1 MTSIRRQLLTRLL
14 PGFFLLWTGTGT
26 TIYLAVKAN
35 LESALDSELREIA
48 RALPFGG
55 TTRSSLTPFSLDDF
69 ASDDLGIY
77 FEIWASPNFRLLK
90 SSNLGGFDLQPPEEF
105 GEEGTIGNQELKTG
119 DTVRTLSYLSSDE
132 SDPLFPEMRV
142 MVAKTR
148 APLDETLRQM
158 LTGIVAI
165 GLLGVVVFTFLA
177 AWALRAGLAPL
188 RSLGEQASRIDADS
202 LAARFPTDGLPREL
216 VPIAGR
222 LNDLIIRLEHS
233 FHRERRFSA
242 DLAHELRNPVAA
254 LRSIAEVAQ
263 RWPERVSG
271 DEFEDVRAISTE
283 LQSTLENMLTL
294 ARLEK
299 SEEQLR
305 TEPISIAHLVR
316 EMEVVYREQARERK
330 LEVQVDVPASL
341 VVDTEPRLLRT
352 ILSNLWSNAV
362 EYAPEASDIRVVAK
376 EESHGESEC
385 VSILISNPAPHLE
398 EADIPR
404 LFERL
409 WRHDTARTDSSHTGL
424 GLSIAAICA
433 EQMGAD
439 FTAELDSANRL
450 VFRLVFS

>member
-1 MTSIRRQLLTRLL
+1 MTSIRSQLLTRLL

-35 LESALDSELREIA
+35 LESSLDAELREIA
-48 RALPFGG
+48 RALPFG
-55 TTRSSLTPFSLDDF
+55 TTARSSLSPFSLEDF
-69 ASDDLGIY
+69 SSDDLGVY

-105 GEEGTIGNQELKTG
+105 SEEGTTGDQELDTG
-119 DTVRTLSYLSSDE
+119 DTVRTLAYLSSDE
-132 SDPLFPEMRV
+132 SDPLFPEVRV

-148 APLDETLRQM
+148 SPLDETLKQL
-158 LTGIVAI
+158 LTGIIVI
-165 GLLGVVVFTFLA
+165 GLLGAVVFTFLA

-188 RSLGEQASRIDADS
+188 RSLGDQASRIDADS
-202 LAARFPTDGLPREL
+202 LAARFPTDGMPHEL
-216 VPIAGR
+216 APIVDR
-222 LNDLIIRLEHS
+222 LNDLITRLEHS

-254 LRSIAEVAQ
+254 LRSISEVAQ
-263 RWPERVSG
+263 KWPERVSG
-271 DEFEDVRAISTE
+271 DEFEDVQIISTE

-316 EMEVVYREQARERK
+316 EMESVYREQARERN
-330 LEVQVDVPASL
+330 LEVRIDVPESL
-341 VVDTEPRLLRT
+341 LVDTEPRLLRT
-352 ILSNLWSNAV
+352 ILSNLFSNAV
-362 EYAPEASDIRVVAK
+362 EYAPEESDIRVVAV
-376 EESHGESEC
+376 EEKSGEDES

-398 EADIPR
+398 RTDIPK

-433 EQMGAD
+433 EQIGAE
-439 FTAELDSANRL
+439 FNAELDPANRL
-450 VFRLVFS
+450 VFRLVFD